1 MLLAPLN
8 LILETEDGIYIFNYD
23 TRNSIPVNIFLYA
36 LLVQFPDSK
45 SISFES
51 MKDLALMF
59 CLTNNDLLSI
69 IKQLCTI
76 YPNQIVFSDVAGIKE
91 LQIRENVSIDTIL
104 NNYYLT
110 E

>member
-1 MLLAPLN
+1 
-8 LILETEDGIYIFNYD
+8 
-23 TRNSIPVNIFLYA
+23 
-36 LLVQFPDSK
+36 
-45 SISFES
+45 

-69 IKQLCTI
+69 IKQLCAI

>member
-8 LILETEDGIYIFNYD
+8 LIQETEDGMYIFNYD
-23 TRNSIPVNIFLYA
+23 TRNSFPANIFLFA

-45 SISFES
+45 SISFEA

-69 IKQLCTI
+69 IKQLCVS
-76 YPNQIVFSDVAGIKE
+76 YPTQIVFSDVAGIKE
-91 LQIRENVSIDTIL
+91 LQIRENLSKDTIL
-104 NNYYLT
+104 NNHYLT